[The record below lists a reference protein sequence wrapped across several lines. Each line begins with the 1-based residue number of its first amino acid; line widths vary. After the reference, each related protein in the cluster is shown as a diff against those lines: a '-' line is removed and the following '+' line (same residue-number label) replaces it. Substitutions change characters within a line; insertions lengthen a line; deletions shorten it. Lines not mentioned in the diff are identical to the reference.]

1 MLVSR
6 EDRAVSVLGGA
17 RLDAVF
23 WVSDSVLGC
32 VDGGRMVI
40 LVSRQYYYLY
50 WGPASSKIQNSTP
63 HTLHDQMM
71 RAGEFGECENLV
83 FTSKAGIIIFSNS

>member
-32 VDGGRMVI
+32 VDRGRMVI
-40 LVSRQYYYLY
+40 VVSRQYYYLY
-50 WGPASSKIQNSTP
+50 S
-63 HTLHDQMM
+63 
-71 RAGEFGECENLV
+71 
-83 FTSKAGIIIFSNS
+83 

>member
-1 MLVSR
+1 MSQERDLGSGCEIFANGSFAALVDTQEDKPSLHYVLVSR

-40 LVSRQYYYLY
+40 VVSRHYYYLY
-50 WGPASSKIQNSTP
+50 S
-63 HTLHDQMM
+63 
-71 RAGEFGECENLV
+71 
-83 FTSKAGIIIFSNS
+83 

>member
-23 WVSDSVLGC
+23 WVSDSLLGC
-32 VDGGRMVI
+32 VDGGRMV
-40 LVSRQYYYLY
+40 LAVSRQYYQYLELI
-50 WGPASSKIQNSTP
+50 G
-63 HTLHDQMM
+63 
-71 RAGEFGECENLV
+71 AGY
-83 FTSKAGIIIFSNS
+83 

>member
-40 LVSRQYYYLY
+40 VVSRQYYYYLY
-50 WGPASSKIQNSTP
+50 T
-63 HTLHDQMM
+63 
-71 RAGEFGECENLV
+71 
-83 FTSKAGIIIFSNS
+83 